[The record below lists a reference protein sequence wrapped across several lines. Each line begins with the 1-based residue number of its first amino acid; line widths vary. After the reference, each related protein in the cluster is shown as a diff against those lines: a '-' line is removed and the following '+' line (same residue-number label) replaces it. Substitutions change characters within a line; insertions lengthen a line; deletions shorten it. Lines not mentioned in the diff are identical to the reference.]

1 MTLQWKP
8 TAGHTYK
15 VYEIVNGARQLL
27 GKTAAGQFTPQ
38 NLSKGEHHYVVT
50 VVNANGES
58 RPSNDIVFHQK
69 HR

>member
-15 VYEIVNGARQLL
+15 VYQIVNGTRRLI
-27 GKTAAGQFTPQ
+27 GQTTGGTFTPQ
-38 NLSKGEHHYVVT
+38 HLAKGEYHFVVT

-58 RPSNDIVFHQK
+58 RPSNDIVFRQK
-69 HR
+69 NR